1 MGLLLNL
8 FNRYLLSIY
17 YVPGTVLG
25 TGDTA
30 VNMTKAVNSWNLQP
44 SGEKQTI
51 NRLKKKDNFRE
62 W

>member
-8 FNRYLLSIY
+8 FNRYLLSTY

-30 VNMTKAVNSWNLQP
+30 VNMAKTMNSWNLQP

-51 NRLKKKDNFRE
+51 NRFKKNNFRE